1 MACMLLMYALRRAP
15 SVRPGAEQRMKRNIL
30 VVERNPDL
38 CGMFKSAFL
47 TAGYDVQATQKTDE
61 AFELVSSRSRSG
73 RPYDLAVVDISDD
86 VSRRFAA
93 DVMSINDR
101 LPVFMLKDPADKT
114 LVIELL
120 NGKRVELI
128 ERFIEAYE
136 DASSGYRPEKPK
148 SGEENRAR

>member
-47 TAGYDVQATQKTDE
+47 TAGYDVQAVQRADE
-61 AFELVSSRSRSG
+61 ALELVSSSRSG

-86 VSRRFAA
+86 LSRRLAA
-93 DVMSINDR
+93 DVMTISDR

-128 ERFIEAYE
+128 ERFIEACE
-136 DASSGYRPEKPK
+136 EASSGHRPYRSKG
-148 SGEENRAR
+148 GEENRA